1 MKAPAPVLAD
11 ATEGG
16 LGAWPLELA
25 FGSSVIPPHAPAVP
39 LVRILV
45 DGYSLLH
52 AWPELAPGRPPH
64 SVAARAA
71 LIAALT
77 AYHDAT
83 GTPVTVI
90 FDGQGAPPGTPG
102 HASTRAVEVLFSR
115 GGKTADD
122 LIERAAHR
130 LLKFGEVLVVTN
142 DAAERSIVLGFG
154 GSAMSCD
161 NFIAEHCYATAD
173 LEREV
178 SLVNR
183 RERERFR
190 RRA

>member
-1 MKAPAPVLAD
+1 M
-11 ATEGG
+11 
-16 LGAWPLELA
+16 A
-25 FGSSVIPPHAPAVP
+25 FVP

-64 SVAARAA
+64 SPAARAA

-77 AYHDAT
+77 AHHDAT
-83 GTPVTVI
+83 GTPITVV
-90 FDGQGAPPGTPG
+90 FDGQGAPSGTPG
-102 HASTRAVEVLFSR
+102 HESTRSVEILFSR
-115 GGKTADD
+115 DGKTADD

-142 DAAERSIVLGFG
+142 DSAERGTVLSFG
-154 GSAMSCD
+154 GLAMSCD
-161 NFIAEHCYATAD
+161 NFIAEHRRVVDDAGRD
-173 LEREV
+173 LAHF
-178 SLVNR
+178 NR

-190 RRA
+190 RR

>member
-1 MKAPAPVLAD
+1 M
-11 ATEGG
+11 
-16 LGAWPLELA
+16 
-25 FGSSVIPPHAPAVP
+25 P

-71 LIAALT
+71 LVAALT

-83 GTPVTVI
+83 GSPVTVI

-102 HASTRAVEVLFSR
+102 HESTRAVEVLFSR
-115 GGKTADD
+115 EGKTADD

-130 LLKFGEVLVVTN
+130 LLQFGEVLVVTD
-142 DAAERSIVLGFG
+142 DAAERGTVLSFG
-154 GSAMSCD
+154 ASAMSCD
-161 NFIAEHCYATAD
+161 NFIAEHRAATAD
-173 LEREV
+173 LGREV
-178 SLVNR
+178 ALVNR

-190 RRA
+190 SR